1 MTKQSDDV
9 EAVKQMLQ
17 AWHAGCQN
25 SDIYALLA
33 LYEDTTVWMLQG
45 QPEAIGK
52 KANRSLYEEFFTTNT
67 VNGACELQDV
77 EVPGDWGYFWAR

>member
-1 MTKQSDDV
+1 
-9 EAVKQMLQ
+9 
-17 AWHAGCQN
+17 
-25 SDIYALLA
+25 
-33 LYEDTTVWMLQG
+33 MLQG